1 MPTTPP
7 TFVDATELP
16 ASDLNLIRDAILE
29 LQAQAD
35 GATYMAVQVT
45 KTSQTISDSTPTE
58 VSWATQVFD
67 IGGAWSSGT
76 DIVIPASW
84 VPSGSTA
91 IACRVIA
98 RGKFAA
104 NATGARTV
112 AALLNG
118 VEFGSKTGRAES
130 AGVTDTELIEIAP
143 TCEVGDIITVE
154 VEQTSGG
161 NLSLQFAQITVERAG
176 VTA

>member
-16 ASDLNLIRDAILE
+16 ASDLNLLRDAILE

-45 KTSQTISDSTPTE
+45 KTSQTISDSTATE

-76 DIVIPASW
+76 DIVVPASW
-84 VPSGSTA
+84 IPAGSTS
-91 IACRVIA
+91 IALRVIPRA
-98 RGKFAA
+98 KFAA
-104 NATGARTV
+104 NATGQRTV
-112 AALLNG
+112 RALLNG
-118 VEFGSKTGRAES
+118 VEFGSKTKRAES
-130 AGVTDTELIEIAP
+130 AGVTDLDFVEVAP
-143 TCEVGDIITVE
+143 TCEAADIITVE
-154 VEQTSGG
+154 VEQSSGG
-161 NLSLQFAQITVERAG
+161 NLSLTFSQVTVERAG